1 MTANEARRHAIDVLI
16 EQALKVDSV
25 DDGCKKLSE
34 VLNMP
39 SADKKGTTFRRS
51 WIVASLVGLVVA
63 LSAAIAC
70 GGGET
75 TVVTVEVPVE
85 VPGETVVQTVVVEKQ
100 VEVAGETVIQ
110 TVVVEKEVQVAGE
123 TVVQTVVVE
132 REVQVAGETVVQT
145 VVVEREVEVAGETVV
160 QTVVVEKEV
169 EVVKEVEKEVVKEVE
184 KEVVKEVVKEV
195 EVEVVVIPTPEPVR
209 VDSPHITA
217 DPAENSWPTI
227 YDADGNLFPKP
238 SSFKEAPMLAA
249 RVAAGEL
256 PPVEERLPE
265 NPLVLQ
271 PTDGIGKYGGTWYR
285 GFTGPADGQ
294 NMERPLKDHL
304 LFYDVSGQYP
314 QPNIAESWTQN
325 EDFTEFTFTLRKGH
339 KWSDGQPF
347 TTADIMFWVDHMLH
361 NEELNPAK
369 PAWTQKGGETLK
381 FEAIDEQTFKVTSP
395 EPYGP
400 FVALVASVIVAGQH
414 TRGDGAD
421 GLYAPRHYLEQF
433 HPDFVGLEEANRK
446 AEEAGFENWFT
457 YFNDRN
463 HANANPDAPMLTAWR
478 VTGSINTNE
487 WSFERNPYYYA
498 VDTEGNQLP
507 YIDSVV
513 LTLAQNLEVLN
524 LSALAGNYTVMGRH
538 INIAKLPLFLENAES
553 VGYRIQFWRQPQS
566 GIANLYINETWDG
579 NAEIQSF
586 LQNVELR
593 KALSM
598 AIERDQINEV
608 FFLGI
613 GATHGLCQGW
623 DDPDNPGKYIG
634 EDYVQFNPDAANAI
648 LDEIGLSAK
657 DGDGFRLM
665 PSGERLTIQMPAVV
679 AAFEDYPGINEMV
692 ARQWAVNIGV
702 HAEVQP
708 LERSLEADRRALNEL
723 MFFNWE
729 SSPRAS
735 VLITPQHLL
744 PVSGGGNTGRLYG
757 DWHNSGGE
765 TGIDPTGINDLLKEQ
780 MVLYDESQSTASP
793 ERFLEIAQQVVELNC
808 LNVNPITTVMNKPTY
823 VAIIKNNV
831 RNIPN
836 ALPFS
841 YHSQTSGNGFP
852 EQWWI
857 DDENAMEGQ

>member
-1 MTANEARRHAIDVLI
+1 MR
-16 EQALKVDSV
+16 SV
-25 DDGCKKLSE
+25 EKLS
-34 VLNMP
+34 
-39 SADKKGTTFRRS
+39 SRGRRS
-51 WIVASLVGLVVA
+51 LAVFLLTA
-63 LSAAIAC
+63 LTAALATAAIAC
-70 GGGET
+70 GG
-75 TVVTVEVPVE
+75 
-85 VPGETVVQTVVVEKQ
+85 
-100 VEVAGETVIQ
+100 GETVIQ
-110 TVVVEKEVQVAGE
+110 TVVVEREVPGE

-145 VVVEREVEVAGETVV
+145 VVVEKEVEVAGETVIQTVVVEREVEVAGETVI

-169 EVVKEVEKEVVKEVE
+169 AVEVEKVVEVEVERVVEVEKEVI
-184 KEVVKEVVKEV
+184 
-195 EVEVVVIPTPEPVR
+195 VIPTPEPVR

-217 DPAENSWPTI
+217 DVSPNEWPTI
-227 YDADGNLFPKP
+227 YDENGNLFPKP
-238 SSFKEAPMLAA
+238 DSFQEAPLLAA

-271 PTDGIGKYGGTWYR
+271 PTRGIGKYGGTWYR

-304 LFYDVSGQYP
+304 LFYEVSGLTV

-325 EDFTEFTFTLRKGH
+325 EDATEFTFTLRKGH
-339 KWSDGQPF
+339 KWSDGHPF

-361 NEELNPAK
+361 NEELNPSK
-369 PAWTQKGGETLK
+369 PAWTQKGGETLQ

-395 EPYGP
+395 EPYAP
-400 FVALVASVIVAGQH
+400 FVTLIASVIVAGQH
-414 TRGDGAD
+414 TRGDGGD

-433 HPDFVGLEEANRK
+433 HPDFVGEAEANRK
-446 AEEAGFENWFT
+446 AEEAGFENWYT
-457 YFNDRN
+457 YFLDRN

-487 WSFERNPYYYA
+487 WSFERNPYYFA

-507 YIDSVV
+507 YIDNVV

-566 GIANLYINETWDG
+566 GIANIYVNESWDG

-586 LQNVELR
+586 LQNVEFR
-593 KALSM
+593 RALSLG
-598 AIERDQINEV
+598 IERDQINEV

-613 GATHGLCQGW
+613 GATSGLCQGYP
-623 DDPDNPGKYIG
+623 DPDNPGKYIG
-634 EDYVQFNPDAANAI
+634 EDDVQFNPDRANAI
-648 LDEIGLSAK
+648 LDELGLDQK
-657 DGDGFRLM
+657 DGDGFRLL
-665 PSGERLTIQMPAVV
+665 PSGERLVIQLPSVA
-679 AAFEDYPGINEMV
+679 AAFEDYPGINEMI
-692 ARQWAVNIGV
+692 ARQWEVNIGV
-702 HAEVQP
+702 RAEVQT
-708 LERSLEADRRALNEL
+708 LERGLHGDRALLNEL
-723 MFFNWE
+723 MTTNWE
-729 SSPRAS
+729 SSPRS
-735 VLITPQHLL
+735 TTLITPQHLL
-744 PVSGGGNTGRLYG
+744 PVGGGGNTGRLYG
-757 DWHNSGGE
+757 DWHQSGGE
-765 TGIDPTGINDLLKEQ
+765 NGIEPPNPLIKEQ
-780 MVLYDESQSTASP
+780 MDLYDEAQSTAGP
-793 ERFLEIAQQVVELNC
+793 ARYNEILQRVVELNC

-836 ALPFS
+836 PLPFS
-841 YHSQTSGNGFP
+841 YHNQTSGNGFP

-857 DDENAMEGQ
+857 DDGNAMMGK

>member
-1 MTANEARRHAIDVLI
+1 M
-16 EQALKVDSV
+16 
-25 DDGCKKLSE
+25 LSTKHKR
-34 VLNMP
+34 LL
-39 SADKKGTTFRRS
+39 SKR
-51 WIVASLVGLVVA
+51 SLVAFMLTAVA
-63 LSAAIAC
+63 AALTTAIAC

-75 TVVTVEVPVE
+75 
-85 VPGETVVQTVVVEKQ
+85 
-100 VEVAGETVIQ
+100 VIQ
-110 TVVVEKEVQVAGE
+110 TVEVERIVEVEKEVVT
-123 TVVQTVVVE
+123 TV
-132 REVQVAGETVVQT
+132 
-145 VVVEREVEVAGETVV
+145 EVEKVV
-160 QTVVVEKEV
+160 
-169 EVVKEVEKEVVKEVE
+169 EVEKEVVKEVE
-184 KEVVKEVVKEV
+184 VEKIVEVAGETVVEVV
-195 EVEVVVIPTPEPVR
+195 EVEKIVEVEKQVDVERVVEKIVIPTPEPVR
-209 VDSPHITA
+209 IDSPHITG
-217 DPAENSWPTI
+217 DPEVNEWPTI
-227 YDADGNLFPKP
+227 YDENGNLFPKP
-238 SSFKEAPMLAA
+238 SSFKEAPLLAA

-271 PTDGIGKYGGTWYR
+271 PTRGIGKYGGTWYR

-304 LFYDVSGQYP
+304 LFYEVSGLTV

-325 EDFTEFTFTLRKGH
+325 EDATEFTFTLRKGH
-339 KWSDGQPF
+339 KWSDGEPF

-369 PAWTQKGGETLK
+369 PAWTQKGGETLQ

-395 EPYGP
+395 EPYAP
-400 FVALVASVIVAGQH
+400 FVTLVASVIVAGQH
-414 TRGDGAD
+414 TRGDGGD

-433 HPDFVGLEEANRK
+433 HPDFVGLEEAERK
-446 AEEAGFENWFT
+446 ASEAGFDNWYT
-457 YFNDRN
+457 YFLDRN

-507 YIDSVV
+507 YIDRVV

-566 GIANLYINETWDG
+566 GIANIYVNETWDG
-579 NAEIQSF
+579 NAEIQSY
-586 LQNVELR
+586 LQNVDFR
-593 KALSM
+593 RALSLG
-598 AIERDQINEV
+598 IERDQINEV

-613 GATHGLCQGW
+613 GATSGLCQGYE
-623 DDPDNPGKYIG
+623 DPDNPGKYIG
-634 EDYVQFNPDAANAI
+634 EDDVQFNPDRANEI
-648 LDEIGLSAK
+648 LDSIGLDKK

-665 PSGERLTIQMPAVV
+665 PSGERLVV
-679 AAFEDYPGINEMV
+679 QLPSVAAAFEDYPGINEMIS
-692 ARQWAVNIGV
+692 RQWEVNIGV
-702 HAEVQP
+702 RAEVQT
-708 LERSLEADRRALNEL
+708 LERGLHGDRGLLNEL
-723 MFFNWE
+723 MTTNWE
-729 SSPRAS
+729 SSPRS
-735 VLITPQHLL
+735 TTLITPQHLL

-757 DWHNSGGE
+757 DWHQSSGE
-765 TGIDPTGINDLLKEQ
+765 NGIDPAGINDLIKQQ
-780 MVLYDESQSTASP
+780 MDLYDEAQSTAGP
-793 ERFLEIAQQVVELNC
+793 ARYNEILQRVVELNC

-831 RNIPN
+831 KNIPN

-841 YHSQTSGNGFP
+841 YHNQTSGNAFP

-857 DDENAMEGQ
+857 DDENAMEGK